1 LAITREVSA
10 MNLKTFWLTLWLAL
24 AVAPINADER
34 AKTAQG
40 GDLAIKVSVFN
51 DAQISDG
58 KVATAESV
66 AARLFAHA
74 GIRIDWLN
82 CGHATET
89 GEERASCSKAA
100 FPEHFAVRLRQRSLN
115 LNESTLGL
123 SFLGDDGIGCHANV
137 FYAGVEPIQQEA
149 GLSAEAILGLVIA
162 HELGHLLLGTNSH
175 ADRGIMR
182 ANWKTQELSLAGK
195 GRLGF
200 TENQAQKMRV
210 RLESA
215 SLPVGPLGPS
225 RSR

>member
-1 LAITREVSA
+1 MS
-10 MNLKTFWLTLWLAL
+10 LKTFWLTLWLAL
-24 AVAPINADER
+24 AIAPSNADGR
-34 AKTAQG
+34 AKTAKG
-40 GDLAIKVSVFN
+40 GDLALKVSMFN

-58 KVATAESV
+58 KVAAAESV

-100 FPEHFAVRLRQRSLN
+100 FPEHFVVRLRQRSLN

-123 SFLGDDGIGCHANV
+123 SFLGDDGIGCHADV

-175 ADRGIMR
+175 AVRGIMR
-182 ANWKTQELSLAGK
+182 ANWKRQDLSLARK
-195 GRLGF
+195 GMLGF
-200 TENQAQKMRV
+200 TENQAQRMRV

-215 SLPVGPLGPS
+215 SPLAGPLGAS

>member
-1 LAITREVSA
+1 

-34 AKTAQG
+34 AKTAQR
-40 GDLAIKVSVFN
+40 GDLAVKVSVFN

-58 KVATAESV
+58 KVATAESA

-100 FPEHFAVRLRQRSLN
+100 FPEHFVVRLRQRSLN

-123 SFLGDDGIGCHANV
+123 SFLGDDGIGCHADV

-175 ADRGIMR
+175 AARGIMR
-182 ANWKTQELSLAGK
+182 ANWKKQDLSLAGK
-195 GRLGF
+195 GMLGF
-200 TENQAQKMRV
+200 TEDQAQKMRG

-215 SLPVGPLGPS
+215 SLPAGPLGAS

>member
-1 LAITREVSA
+1 

-34 AKTAQG
+34 AKTAKE
-40 GDLAIKVSVFN
+40 GDLAVKVSMFN

-89 GEERASCSKAA
+89 GEETAFCSKAA
-100 FPEHFAVRLRQRSLN
+100 FPEHFEVRLRQRSRN

-123 SFLGDDGIGCHANV
+123 SFLGDDGIGCHADV

-175 ADRGIMR
+175 AARGIMR
-182 ANWKTQELSLAGK
+182 ANWKRQDLSLAGK
-195 GRLGF
+195 GMLGF

-210 RLESA
+210 RLEST
-215 SLPVGPLGPS
+215 SLPAEPLGAS

>member
-1 LAITREVSA
+1 MS
-10 MNLKTFWLTLWLAL
+10 LKTFWLTLWLAL
-24 AVAPINADER
+24 AIAPSNADGR
-34 AKTAQG
+34 AKTAKG
-40 GDLAIKVSVFN
+40 GDLALKVSMFN

-58 KVATAESV
+58 KVAAAESV

-82 CGHATET
+82 CGSATET
-89 GEERASCSKAA
+89 GEERASCSEAA
-100 FPEHFAVRLRQRSLN
+100 FPEHFEIRLRQRSLD

-123 SFLGDDGIGCHANV
+123 SFLGESGIGCHADV
-137 FYAGVEPIQQEA
+137 FYAGVEPIEQEA

-175 ADRGIMR
+175 AVRGIMR
-182 ANWKTQELSLAGK
+182 ANWKRQDLSLARK
-195 GRLGF
+195 GMLGF
-200 TENQAQKMRV
+200 TENQAQRMRV

-215 SLPVGPLGPS
+215 SLPAGPLGAS